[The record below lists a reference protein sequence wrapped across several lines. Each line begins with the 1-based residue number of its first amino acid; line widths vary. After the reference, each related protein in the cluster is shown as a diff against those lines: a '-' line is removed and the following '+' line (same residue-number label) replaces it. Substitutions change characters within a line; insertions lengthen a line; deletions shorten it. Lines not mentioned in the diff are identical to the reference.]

1 MKIELYGKKTVAQ
14 RGKSDTL
21 YSNKTSLRKIS
32 IVRNIIV
39 AQIFHPSHFSCVMP
53 EDDPFMACLGCDPVD
68 DYHIDSKHHK
78 NIDRQAGEV
87 FQATGQSRRVIC
99 GRDPDGNMRCRLRI
113 DRAMQLRRVKYGRAL
128 QFIQSEQYLSD
139 DDVELIRR

>member
-1 MKIELYGKKTVAQ
+1 MILFILIKHTYINRLIAVIE
-14 RGKSDTL
+14 
-21 YSNKTSLRKIS
+21 
-32 IVRNIIV
+32 
-39 AQIFHPSHFSCVMP
+39 IFHPSHFSCVMP

-68 DYHIDSKHHK
+68 DYHIDSKHHSSNK

>member
-1 MKIELYGKKTVAQ
+1 MILFILIKHTLTNINRLIAVIE
-14 RGKSDTL
+14 
-21 YSNKTSLRKIS
+21 
-32 IVRNIIV
+32 
-39 AQIFHPSHFSCVMP
+39 IFHPSHFSCVMP

-68 DYHIDSKHHK
+68 DYHIDSKHDR

>member
-1 MKIELYGKKTVAQ
+1 MICLKCY
-14 RGKSDTL
+14 
-21 YSNKTSLRKIS
+21 NF
-32 IVRNIIV
+32 VRNITV
-39 AQIFHPSHFSCVMP
+39 VEIFYPSHLSCVMP

-68 DYHIDSKHHK
+68 DYHIDRNQHISNK